1 MVFGHMTVVDQ
12 RILRVGI
19 EVSGEIRWYEGSGGS
34 GLAIKASGT
43 KGATDTQNTADVT
56 ITNLSKA
63 VRNYILTETSPFNK
77 NRTPKKLII
86 EAGRVSTGTARL
98 FVGNITKS
106 SPTQPPDIGLNMTAQ
121 TGAFKKGDVVARSGA
136 ARENLSAIAGRVA
149 GDLEANLTFEA
160 TDKQIANYSFSGATL
175 RQVNALAEA
184 GGVDAYLD
192 DETLV
197 VKDRGKPLRNRV
209 KIIDN
214 STGMIG
220 IPEASERGVSVRI
233 LFDLQTDLGGQIDLT
248 SELNPALDGAY
259 TIYKIDF
266 DLASREAPWYL
277 DIEASRN
284 Q

>member
-1 MVFGHMTVVDQ
+1 MTVVDQ
-12 RILRVGI
+12 RILRVGV
-19 EVSGEIRWYEGSGGS
+19 EVSGEIRWYEGSGNF

-56 ITNLSKA
+56 ITNLSKD

-160 TDKQIANYSFSGATL
+160 TDKQIANYSFSGASL

-197 VKDRGKPLRNRV
+197 VKDRDKPLRNRV
-209 KIIDN
+209 KVIDN
-214 STGMIG
+214 TTGMIG
-220 IPEASERGVSVRI
+220 IPEATERGVSVRI

-248 SELNPALDGAY
+248 SDLNPALDGSY

-284 Q
+284 G

>member
-1 MVFGHMTVVDQ
+1 MTFVDQ

-34 GLAIKASGT
+34 GLAIKARGT

-56 ITNLSKA
+56 VTNLSRDI
-63 VRNYILTETSPFNK
+63 RNYILTETSPFNK
-77 NRTPKKLII
+77 NRTPKRLII
-86 EAGRVSTGTARL
+86 EAGRVSTGVARL

-106 SPTQPPDIGLNMTAQ
+106 SPTQPPDIGLEMTAQ
-121 TGAFKKGDVVARSGA
+121 TGAFKKGEVVARSGA

-149 GDLEANLTFEA
+149 ADLEATLIFEA
-160 TDKQIANYSFSGATL
+160 TDRQIANYSFSGATL

-197 VKDRGKPLRNRV
+197 IKDRGAPLKNRV
-209 KIIDN
+209 KVIDN
-214 STGMIG
+214 TTGMIG
-220 IPEASERGVSVRI
+220 IPEATERGVSIKI
-233 LFDLQTDLGGQIDLT
+233 LFDLQTDLGGRVDLT

-266 DLASREAPWYL
+266 DLASRETPWYL
-277 DIEASRN
+277 DLEASRN
-284 Q
+284 E

>member
-1 MVFGHMTVVDQ
+1 MTVVDQ

-19 EVSGEIRWYEGSGGS
+19 EVSGEIRWYEGSGNF

-56 ITNLSKA
+56 ITNLSKD

-160 TDKQIANYSFSGATL
+160 TDKQIANYSFSGASL

-220 IPEASERGVSVRI
+220 IPEATERGVSVRI

-248 SELNPALDGAY
+248 SELNPALDGSY

-266 DLASREAPWYL
+266 DLASRDAPWYL

-284 Q
+284 G

>member
-1 MVFGHMTVVDQ
+1 MTVIDQ

-19 EVSGEIRWYEGSGGS
+19 EVDGQINYYE
-34 GLAIKASGT
+34 GLAITAKGT

-56 ITNLSKA
+56 ITNLSRD

-86 EAGRVSTGTARL
+86 EAGRVSTGVARL

-121 TGAFKKGDVVARSGA
+121 TGAFKKGEVVARSA
-136 ARENLSAIAGRVA
+136 EAKDKLSAIAGRVA
-149 GDLEANLTFEA
+149 GDMEASLVFEA
-160 TDKQIANYSFSGATL
+160 QDKLIANYSFSGATL

-214 STGMIG
+214 TTGMIG
-220 IPEASERGVSVRI
+220 IPEATERGVSVRI
-233 LFDLQTDLGGQIDLT
+233 LYDLQTDLGGRIDLT
-248 SELNPALDGAY
+248 SELNPALDGSY

-266 DLASREAPWYL
+266 DLASRDTPWYL

-284 Q
+284 E

>member
-1 MVFGHMTVVDQ
+1 MANIDQ
-12 RILRVGI
+12 RILRVGV
-19 EVSGEIRWYEGSGGS
+19 EVSGQINWYEGSGGS

-56 ITNLSKA
+56 ITNLSKD

-121 TGAFKKGDVVARSGA
+121 TGAFKKGDVVARSGK
-136 ARENLSAIAGRVA
+136 ARENLSEIAGRVA
-149 GDLEANLTFEA
+149 SDMEARLVFEA
-160 TDKQIANYSFSGATL
+160 QDKQIANYSFSGAAL

-197 VKDRGKPLRNRV
+197 VKDRDKPLKNRV

-214 STGMIG
+214 TTGMVG
-220 IPEASERGVSVRI
+220 IPEATERGVSIKI
-233 LFDLQTDLGGQIDLT
+233 LYDLETDLGGRVDLT
-248 SELNPALDGAY
+248 SELNPALDGSY

>member
-1 MVFGHMTVVDQ
+1 MANIDQ

-19 EVSGEIRWYEGSGGS
+19 EVSGQINWYEGSGGM

-43 KGATDTQNTADVT
+43 KGVTDTQNTADVT
-56 ITNLSKA
+56 ITNLSKD

-106 SPTQPPDIGLNMTAQ
+106 SPTQPPDIGLIMTAQ
-121 TGAFKKGDVVARSGA
+121 TGAFKKGDVVARSGK

-149 GDLEANLTFEA
+149 SDMEARLVFEA
-160 TDKQIANYSFSGATL
+160 QDKQIANYSFSGATL

-184 GGVDAYLD
+184 GDVDAYLD

-197 VKDRGKPLRNRV
+197 VKDKGKPLKNRV

-214 STGMIG
+214 TTGMIG
-220 IPEASERGVSVRI
+220 IPEATERGVSVKI
-233 LFDLQTDLGGQIDLT
+233 LYDLETDLGGRVDLT
-248 SELNPALDGAY
+248 SELNPALDGSY
-259 TIYKIDF
+259 TIYKLDF
-266 DLASREAPWYL
+266 DLASRETPWYWE
-277 DIEASRN
+277 IEASRN
-284 Q
+284 G

>member
-1 MVFGHMTVVDQ
+1 MTVVDQ

-56 ITNLSKA
+56 ITNLSKD

-197 VKDRGKPLRNRV
+197 VKDRDKPLRNRV

-214 STGMIG
+214 TTGMIG
-220 IPEASERGVSVRI
+220 IPEATERGVSVRI

-248 SELNPALDGAY
+248 SELNPALDGSY

-284 Q
+284 G

>member
-1 MVFGHMTVVDQ
+1 M
-12 RILRVGI
+12 
-19 EVSGEIRWYEGSGGS
+19 
-34 GLAIKASGT
+34 
-43 KGATDTQNTADVT
+43 
-56 ITNLSKA
+56 
-63 VRNYILTETSPFNK
+63 
-77 NRTPKKLII
+77 
-86 EAGRVSTGTARL
+86 
-98 FVGNITKS
+98 
-106 SPTQPPDIGLNMTAQ
+106 
-121 TGAFKKGDVVARSGA
+121 
-136 ARENLSAIAGRVA
+136 
-149 GDLEANLTFEA
+149 TFEA

-220 IPEASERGVSVRI
+220 IPEATERGVSVRI
-233 LFDLQTDLGGQIDLT
+233 LFDLQTDLGGKIDLT
-248 SELNPALDGAY
+248 SELNPALDGSY

>member
-1 MVFGHMTVVDQ
+1 MTVVDQ

-19 EVSGEIRWYEGSGGS
+19 EVSGEIRWYEGSGNF

-56 ITNLSKA
+56 ITNLSKD

-197 VKDRGKPLRNRV
+197 VKDRDKPLRNRV

-214 STGMIG
+214 TTGMIG
-220 IPEASERGVSVRI
+220 IPEATERGVSVRI

-248 SELNPALDGAY
+248 SELNPALDGSY

-277 DIEASRN
+277 GIEASRN
-284 Q
+284 G